1 MSYTINLSKAGA
13 PGAASAPLGSPSKD
27 HRHKGKQPRV
37 ALLLLLAGGVY
48 AMAVVSRMYS
58 NPGPRPHGCARW
70 MIPGHHAAAAAMPQA
85 LAKAIVPRP
94 KGAAYELRVHGFV
107 AEKGCDHNFFLL
119 AWTTA
124 AESAKEGARGRR
136 SGAWYMQPAELPERG
151 APSGEARMLGEV
163 VLIDRVKTPADL
175 RTEKRHKGHK
185 SKDKGHKSKDRRKD
199 KGRRRDKG
207 PGGES
212 GGRRGGVAKKS
223 IAELRAERA
232 AREATEKLR
241 AQRAML
247 GQGSH

>member
-27 HRHKGKQPRV
+27 HRHKGKQPRSAAAWV

-58 NPGPRPHGCARW
+58 NPGPRWGR
-70 MIPGHHAAAAAMPQA
+70 AAEA
-85 LAKAIVPRP
+85 LGRLLSVSVRT
-94 KGAAYELRVHGFV
+94 
-107 AEKGCDHNFFLL
+107 GCDHNFFLL

-124 AESAKEGARGRR
+124 AESAKEGGQ
-136 SGAWYMQPAELPERG
+136 GPEAWYMQPAELPERG

-163 VLIDRVKTPADL
+163 VLIDCVKTPADL

-185 SKDKGHKSKDRRKD
+185 SKDKGHKSKDKGHKSKDRRKD

-207 PGGES
+207 RGEES